1 MEHTMSDVISEDAVE
16 VFAKLSADL
25 QKEVLQRW
33 NDAYYNNDAPLVSDE
48 VYDVCVNLYNQN
60 NPPMEYLGE
69 ASSAFEK
76 YEHPYPVL
84 SLDKINTQEA
94 YNKTIEKFS
103 GSVLIQPKVDGLTV
117 VYYPDGKL
125 VSRGDGHVGE
135 VLPWAHLIPGL
146 PQPIDKPVRME
157 VYISKENFKKYFA
170 DTGKNPRNMAA
181 GILRRKEYSTD
192 IKRLS
197 YVAYNIMGSDETELN
212 QLTRISTAGFHSIDF
227 LPVVSKD
234 YAKEL
239 FNSLESWSKQFPYE
253 TDGIVIKSNEG
264 ALEARY
270 GHTGHHPNGMVAYKF
285 KSAVAT
291 TTLRSIEWSYGRDK
305 VTPVAVFDP
314 IELGGATV
322 TKASLHNLN
331 VMRSLNI
338 RLGAKV
344 QVTKKNEII
353 PQIIHCDASSPE
365 DFNAWWVK
373 CPMCHAFLKERD
385 NGELYCDNEK
395 CKGRI
400 LEDCVRMSSKDG
412 LDIQGLSEQTW
423 KAILLEKSEYYNPF
437 LLIKEARDYLKAPDK
452 ERHYGL
458 TNKVWIK
465 LCHAIVDAAT
475 DIPLDKFLVA
485 CNIPLVGKSTA
496 KDIAEFCEYDSN
508 NLFFKRLE
516 LNKVPGIGSETIQSL
531 DHCWLRMTDNMAR
544 VSIKEPE
551 KKKSDGYFV
560 VNKVAITGTLS
571 HPRSYYEKQ
580 IQDKGWRVSSGVSGA
595 THYLLCGEKAGSKK
609 EKAEKLGVQVLTE
622 EEFEKLMKE
631 S

>member
-1 MEHTMSDVISEDAVE
+1 MALDSFSVE
-16 VFAKLSADL
+16 VFARLTPEEQRSQLS
-25 QKEVLQRW
+25 QW
-33 NDAYYNNDAPLVSDE
+33 NDAYYNDDAPVVSDE
-48 VYDVCVNLYNQN
+48 VYDACINYYNLN

-69 ASSAFEK
+69 ANGAFEK

-84 SLDKINTQEA
+84 SLDKINTREGYSKIIQ
-94 YNKTIEKFS
+94 KFS
-103 GSVLIQPKVDGLTV
+103 GNVLIQPKVDGLTV

-125 VSRGDGHVGE
+125 VSRGDGHTGE

-146 PQPIDKPVRME
+146 PKPMDKPVRME
-157 VYISKENFKKYFA
+157 VYISKTNFAKYFA
-170 DTGKNPRNMAA
+170 GSGKNSRNMAA
-181 GILRRKEYSTD
+181 GILRRKEYSND

-197 YVAYNIMGSDETELN
+197 YVAYNIMGSDEPEIRQRFEIGL
-212 QLTRISTAGFHSIDF
+212 AGFYGIDY
-227 LPVVSKD
+227 LPADNVEVCEK
-234 YAKEL
+234 L
-239 FNSLESWSKQFPYE
+239 FDRLEKWSKGFPYE

-305 VTPVAVFDP
+305 ITPVAVFDP
-314 IELGGATV
+314 VELGGTTV

-344 QVTKKNEII
+344 QITKKNEII

-365 DFNAWWVK
+365 DFNAWWIK

-385 NGELYCDNEK
+385 NGELYCDNEN

-423 KAILLEKSEYYNPF
+423 KAILSEKSEYYNPF

-458 TNKVWIK
+458 TNKVWTK

-508 NLFFKRLE
+508 NLFFKRLD
-516 LNKVPGIGSETIQSL
+516 LHKVPGIGSETIQSL
-531 DHCWLRMTDNMAR
+531 DHCWFRMTDNMAR
-544 VSIKEPE
+544 ISIKNPG
-551 KKKSDGYFV
+551 KKKNDGYFV
-560 VNKVAITGTLS
+560 VKKVAITGTLS

-580 IQDKGWRVSSGVSGA
+580 IQDKGWSVSSSVSGN
-595 THYLLCGEKAGSKK
+595 THYLLCGDKAGSKK
-609 EKAEKLGVQVLTE
+609 EKAEKFGVKIINET
-622 EEFEKLMKE
+622 EFEELMK
-631 S
+631 